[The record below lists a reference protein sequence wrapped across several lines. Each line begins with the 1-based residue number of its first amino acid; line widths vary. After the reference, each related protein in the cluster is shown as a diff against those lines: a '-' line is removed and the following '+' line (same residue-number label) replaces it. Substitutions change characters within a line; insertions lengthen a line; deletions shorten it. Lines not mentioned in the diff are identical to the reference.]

1 MTKEEVAKFIE
12 GNYTEGEVIVWQTM
26 AKQDVAMYQDGS
38 LGISDAKWEAFV
50 KNAEYYGNLADKISE
65 MIAEEFADFVFE
77 PEGEEA

>member
-26 AKQDVAMYQDGS
+26 AKEDVAMYQDGS

>member
-26 AKQDVAMYQDGS
+26 AKEDVAMYQDGS

-65 MIAEEFADFVFE
+65 LIADEFADFVFE

>member
-12 GNYTEGEVIVWQTM
+12 GNYPEGEVIVWQTM
-26 AKQDVAMYQDGS
+26 AKEDVAMYQDGS
-38 LGISDAKWEAFV
+38 IGISDAKWEAFV

-65 MIAEEFADFVFE
+65 LIAEEFADFVFE

>member
-26 AKQDVAMYQDGS
+26 AKEDVAMYQDGS
-38 LGISDAKWEAFV
+38 SGISDAKWEAFV

-65 MIAEEFADFVFE
+65 LIADEFADFVFE